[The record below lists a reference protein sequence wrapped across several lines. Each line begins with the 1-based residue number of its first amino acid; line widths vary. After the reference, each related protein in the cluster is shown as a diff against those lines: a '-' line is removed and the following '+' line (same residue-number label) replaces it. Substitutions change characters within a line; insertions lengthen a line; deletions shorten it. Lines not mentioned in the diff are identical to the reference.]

1 MRLHPPAA
9 VVALFVS
16 VLLAGA
22 QTPPPAAAQGQAR
35 PGATTQLPGGSRA
48 PASTQVQGTGRIT
61 GRVIST
67 EGRPLRGAQI
77 YTMSATLRRSSSTR
91 TDADGRFEVKNLS
104 PAEFTVMASKP
115 GYVGMYYGAKRG
127 GGAAGK
133 PVRLADG
140 QTVEKID
147 FQLPRACAITGRVLD
162 EYGEPAGE
170 AGIEPMKAVVIGGRR
185 RLMTI
190 DFGNQTDDL
199 GQFRVFGLDPGD
211 YFVRATLRGPY
222 GAVSEDRSAYPPT
235 FYPGVTV
242 LADALRVAC
251 RAGQETP
258 GVQMALSK
266 VATASV
272 SGTVL
277 DSQGRPGVASVMLT
291 STDEV
296 AMGNITSAMVR
307 PDGRFTLSNVV
318 AGSYKLVA
326 MSMASSARTMASRET
341 ASADLHV
348 GGQDVAGLVLQ
359 LAPGATVRG
368 KVVADG
374 DTAFDFPLS
383 RIRIGSVSDP
393 DTIFV
398 GSGSGT
404 AKDDGTFEVAGL
416 LGNKRLQVYG
426 MPDTWAVKAI
436 RSKDGD
442 AMEQPTTFL
451 SGETVDGFEVV
462 LTNRITVIQG
472 TVTDDRNRPVKE
484 YAVGIFSENPAHWG
498 WFGTSGRSKVVRA
511 DENGR
516 YDVKGL
522 LPGRYLVVAMNE
534 IDTDEWVDSEFL
546 ERLLPVATAVT
557 IAEGETK
564 TLELKLLVQ

>member
-1 MRLHPPAA
+1 MTLPAVA
-9 VVALFVS
+9 AGVALLAS
-16 VLLAGA
+16 VALAGA
-22 QTPPPAAAQGQAR
+22 QSPPAAAQGQTR
-35 PGATTQLPGGSRA
+35 PGATTQQPGGSRT

-67 EGRPLRGAQI
+67 EGRPLRGAQV
-77 YTMSATLRRSSSTR
+77 YAMSAALRRSSSTR
-91 TDADGRFEVKNLS
+91 TDADGRFEVKNLP

-127 GGAAGK
+127 GGAAGR

-185 RLMTI
+185 RLMTV

-222 GAVSEDRSAYPPT
+222 GAVSEERSAYPPT

-258 GVQMALSK
+258 GVQMALAK
-266 VATASV
+266 VPTASV
-272 SGTVL
+272 SGTIL
-277 DSQGRPGVASVMLT
+277 DSQGRPGVASVMLM

-296 AMGNITSAMVR
+296 AMGSVTSAMVR
-307 PDGRFTLSNVV
+307 PDGKFTLSNVV
-318 AGSYKLVA
+318 AGTYKLVA
-326 MSMASSARTMASRET
+326 MSQASSARTMASRDVAT
-341 ASADLHV
+341 AEVHV

-359 LAPGATVRG
+359 LAPGATVHG

-374 DTAFDFPLS
+374 DAPFDFPLS
-383 RIRIGSVSDP
+383 RVRIGSASDP
-393 DTIFV
+393 DDFFV
-398 GSGSGT
+398 GSGSAT
-404 AKDDGTFEVAGL
+404 AKDDGTFEMTGL

-426 MPDTWAVKAI
+426 LPDTWAVKTI
-436 RSKDGD
+436 RSKNGD

-462 LTNRITVIQG
+462 LTNRISVIQG

-484 YAVGIFSENPAHWG
+484 YTVGIFSENPAHWG

-522 LPGRYLVVAMNE
+522 LPGRYMAVAMSE
-534 IDTDEWVDSEFL
+534 IDSDEWVDSEFL